1 MSTKKRAI
9 GDTEDEFQAALAT
22 YTKAGN
28 KTAAMRRLWNAAYEM
43 GKSAGDDAVF
53 EGRLAKDEPVKEKK
67 KVEEARQLEEE
78 RKEGFQEGRQ
88 AAEKEALTLPAF
100 QLSFTAGRMEGL
112 AAGTELGRETE
123 EKRWLESGH
132 FDNGTCRARD
142 ESQNVAALTV
152 SPAPLPPPLN
162 HGRTPGAFSWAD
174 DADCLPIHTILAT
187 PHQPRDFSV
196 LRSGSRN
203 PFDTLHRRH
212 ARHHGIRARPKR
224 GRPLFHSTYETGLF
238 SPLKQ
243 NPSAPSP
250 TNKSDADFFALRI
263 LAWIW
268 ALFYGPTPG
277 RVSLGQVLGA

>member
-1 MSTKKRAI
+1 MSAKNRAI

-28 KTAAMRRLWNAAYEM
+28 KTAAMRRLWNAAYER

-67 KVEEARQLEEE
+67 KVEEARQLGLE
-78 RKEGFQEGRQ
+78 EGR
-88 AAEKEALTLPAF
+88 KK
-100 QLSFTAGRMEGL
+100 GL

-142 ESQNVAALTV
+142 ESQNVTALTV
-152 SPAPLPPPLN
+152 SPSPLSPTLN
-162 HGRTPGAFSWAD
+162 HAHTPGAFSWAD

-196 LRSGSRN
+196 LRSGSKN

-212 ARHHGIRARPKR
+212 ARHHGTRTRPKR
-224 GRPLFHSTYETGLF
+224 GRPLFHSMYETGLF

-243 NPSAPSP
+243 RPFTLSP
-250 TNKSDADFFALRI
+250 TNKSDADSFALRI

-268 ALFYGPTPG
+268 ALFYGPMPG
-277 RVSLGQVLGA
+277 HVSLGRALGA

>member
-1 MSTKKRAI
+1 MSAKKRAT
-9 GDTEDEFQAALAT
+9 GNTEDEFQAALAT

-53 EGRLAKDEPVKEKK
+53 EGRAVKEKTSD
-67 KVEEARQLEEE
+67 KVEEARQSGLEEG
-78 RKEGFQEGRQ
+78 RKEGFVEGQ
-88 AAEKEALTLPAF
+88 KAGEKAALTQPAF
-100 QLSFTAGRMEGL
+100 QLSFAAGRIEGL
-112 AAGTELGRETE
+112 AAGAELGRETE
-123 EKRWLESGH
+123 GRRWMDGGH
-132 FDNGTCRARD
+132 FN
-142 ESQNVAALTV
+142 NALTAP
-152 SPAPLPPPLN
+152 PAQLPPPLD
-162 HGRTPGAFSWAD
+162 HARTPGAFSWAD
-174 DADCLPIHTILAT
+174 DADSLPIHAILAT
-187 PHQPRDFSV
+187 PQQPRDFSV

-277 RVSLGQVLGA
+277 RVSLGQVLGAQ